1 MRRHVHSNLDDLDLD
16 ARELVK
22 AAARQAGL
30 SLEEWAAAFLA
41 AKASDPKVE
50 STFGIQS
57 DAPFST
63 GASSD
68 TEPEVR
74 VGDPKSHASDP
85 QGRVSENWAHF
96 SLARP
101 AGSARG
107 ATDER
112 RASPAQERKPA
123 GQDLGTAMPRPA
135 KAARPELERNLEAL
149 MAAVTAESE
158 RQAQDHASRTAIA
171 LESMASW
178 IEQTEE
184 RLNETARASADHQDR
199 MATALSQALST
210 LKNRLDTVERQAVA
224 ERQAQ
229 PDRTWLPVVGAIRVE
244 IERLRTSMDNLAT
257 REEIAELDHALKDIA
272 RDIVQNMG
280 QGSAS
285 KDLLIL
291 AQSTAALYRQIQAL
305 SGEVNDGL
313 HGRIGG
319 EIDQLKAKID
329 RIAETGVDRTVI
341 DFLSSQI
348 VDMRHDLSQRAEPR
362 QIERLSEEVSTLGR
376 QIADL
381 RIHQVGR
388 NDFSSLKTSLET
400 VCTALNRAVEAQEA
414 NDVSAQLEGMRRNL
428 AALVNR
434 PAPEP
439 VDLDPITD
447 QLVVLTES
455 MASLSEDRFARND
468 ALNAMIA
475 RLSAQVQAVAEKETP
490 SHEPLMKRFDRI
502 EEELRQVGQQADTAS
517 VEAMLRTIDEK
528 LDRVPLKPSSL
539 DTLEQQIAS
548 LAERLAE
555 KSDEPLQKV
564 LEETTSHLRNLQND
578 AADIAERAAKAALK
592 NLQPNLPDPSDFDAL
607 KQGFVEL
614 KALHNRADKKTQETL
629 RTIHDALE
637 TLVARFPE
645 QGVIAHHASGPI
657 AQASVTASPEQMKPA
672 DRLEAAVRRLHAVTL
687 SQIEEV
693 TTTRPDDN
701 AKPQASEAVVN
712 PPTIDEAELG
722 NVRAGFIAAA
732 RRAAQAD
739 KADLT
744 FSTPQPQDEM
754 SAGEI
759 EAIDAE
765 EFASNTPASLIERI
779 RRSIETHRRSLLL
792 GLGLA
797 ILATG
802 TAQIISSGLVPS
814 PLSLISSEKRIEP
827 APIPLVTAKPHE
839 VTAQTGSITA
849 SPDRTNLF
857 QPSSLAAPATPTLP
871 ATAKFRIDPA
881 TVHEIPAQ
889 VPTVLRQAAL
899 AGDATAIYTVASRA
913 AEGRDMPR
921 DMILAIHLYERAAQA
936 GFPPAQERLAMI
948 MEKGIGIAPDPKQAL
963 MWYERAAQG
972 GNIRAMHNLAT
983 LLASGWNGK
992 PDYAAALR
1000 WYNEAAEAGLKDSQF
1015 NMGVLL
1021 TRGFGTKQDLPKA
1034 YKWFALAA
1042 AQGDP
1047 DAAKKRDELAGR
1059 LSAAELT
1066 AVKGSLEQWHPRP
1079 VDPVANE
1086 APASA
1091 AGQTA
1096 ALDRTQGNRS

>member
-1 MRRHVHSNLDDLDLD
+1 MRRHVLSNLDDLDID
-16 ARELVK
+16 ARELAK

-30 SLEEWAAAFLA
+30 SLEEWAAAILA
-41 AKASDPKVE
+41 A
-50 STFGIQS
+50 
-57 DAPFST
+57 
-63 GASSD
+63 
-68 TEPEVR
+68 R
-74 VGDPKSHASDP
+74 
-85 QGRVSENWAHF
+85 
-96 SLARP
+96 
-101 AGSARG
+101 
-107 ATDER
+107 DER

-123 GQDLGTAMPRPA
+123 GQDAGTAMPRPS
-135 KAARPELERNLEAL
+135 KAARPELERNFEAL
-149 MAAVTAESE
+149 MAAATAESE

-224 ERQAQ
+224 ERQTE
-229 PDRTWLPVVGAIRVE
+229 PDKTWIPAVGTIRAE

-257 REEIAELDHALKDIA
+257 REEIAEIDHALKNIV
-272 RDIVQNMG
+272 RDMG
-280 QGSAS
+280 QGAAS
-285 KDLLIL
+285 RDLLIL

-305 SGEVNDGL
+305 SGEINDGL

-329 RIAETGVDRTVI
+329 RIAETGIDRTVI

-362 QIERLSEEVSTLGR
+362 QIERLSEEVTTLGR

-388 NDFSSLKTSLET
+388 NDFSALKTSLEN
-400 VCTALNRAVEAQEA
+400 VCAALNRTVEAQGA
-414 NDVSAQLEGMRRNL
+414 NDVPAQLEGIRRNL
-428 AALVNR
+428 AVLVNR

-439 VDLDPITD
+439 VNLDPITD
-447 QLVVLTES
+447 HLVLLTER
-455 MASLSEDRFARND
+455 MASLSENRFAQND
-468 ALNAMIA
+468 ALNAMIE
-475 RLSAQVQAVAEKETP
+475 RLSGQVQAVAEKEAP

-502 EEELRQVGQQADTAS
+502 EEELRQVGRQADTAS
-517 VEAMLRTIDEK
+517 VELMLRTIDEK
-528 LDRVPLKPSSL
+528 LDRAPPKPSSL
-539 DTLEQQIAS
+539 DTLERQITS

-555 KSDEPLQKV
+555 RSDEPLQKV

-578 AADIAERAAKAALK
+578 AAGIAERAAKAALK
-592 NLQPNLPDPSDFDAL
+592 DLQPNLPDSSDVDAL

-614 KALHNRADKKTQETL
+614 KALQSRADKKTQETL
-629 RTIHDALE
+629 RAVHDTLE
-637 TLVARFPE
+637 TLVARFPG
-645 QGVIAHHASGPI
+645 QGAVAHASGAIP
-657 AQASVTASPEQMKPA
+657 QAILPASPEQMQPA

-693 TTTRPDDN
+693 ATARPDDD
-701 AKPQASEAVVN
+701 AKPQTSEIVVT
-712 PPTIDEAELG
+712 PPALDEADLG

-739 KADLT
+739 KTDQPFFTLQPEEEVSAD
-744 FSTPQPQDEM
+744 
-754 SAGEI
+754 EI

-765 EFASNTPASLIERI
+765 ESPSYTPASLIERI
-779 RRSIETHRRSLLL
+779 RRSIEAHRRSLLL
-792 GLGLA
+792 GLGLT
-797 ILATG
+797 ILVTG
-802 TAQIISSGLVPS
+802 TAQVISSGVISSGLAPS
-814 PLSLISSEKRIEP
+814 PLSLISSAKP
-827 APIPLVTAKPHE
+827 TQQTPVPLAKAKPHE
-839 VTAQTGSITA
+839 DTAQTGSITA
-849 SPDRTNLF
+849 SPDKTALF
-857 QPSSLAAPATPTLP
+857 QPSSLVAPATPTLP
-871 ATAKFRIDPA
+871 ATAKFLVDPA

-948 MEKGIGIAPDPKQAL
+948 MEKGIGIARDPKQAV

-992 PDYAAALR
+992 PDHAAALR

-1021 TRGFGTKQDLPKA
+1021 ARGFGAKQDLPKA

-1042 AQGDP
+1042 AQGDQ

-1079 VDPVANE
+1079 VDPLANE
-1086 APASA
+1086 APASLD
-1091 AGQTA
+1091 GQTA